1 MRLQVFCLLIAA
13 ATAAAQ
19 PPEGY
24 KRVARLLWVV
34 SDVERTAQA
43 WSRLGVPVEPAAEAE
58 FRPGG
63 AAGTHGG
70 LVSTGRFANLRADW
84 FQPGGPAGP
93 LARFLAQ
100 RGQGVFSLVYE
111 LPDADSLR
119 RETARLQDLGVKV
132 LEEGDLRIGSERN
145 RYVFLDTAAEGKF
158 VLGLMTP
165 SPNSQDAGGGLRVS
179 QLAFVVRNPEPVSA
193 FWAKIGFPPFTFTH
207 PELGDKMYHRRPAQF
222 DMRLG
227 WQRHAQMPFEWIQPL
242 RGPNVY
248 EDHLARH
255 GEGFHHLAFDVE
267 DMDAAIRRWE
277 SLGYPLTMSGSWGE
291 TGKAGSGRFA
301 YVDAHAIGGTDIELL
316 WNYRAPAPPV
326 AAGPFVLK
334 FPAGA
339 PLPERRIPVSSLRWP
354 SDWRAWRALQFEFL
368 ASSLEAFSF
377 GFSDGR
383 QVKSLI
389 MEPLPGLRIRAV
401 IPFHAFW
408 QTRTMTPLLPLG
420 YKAWPERLFTFE
432 HVEEIVIR
440 MKYPAADSTLTIRN
454 LALTAE
460 EAADDILD
468 KKPVI
473 DAFGQWIPEDWPGKA
488 HSLDELRKLWAEDRL
503 PRAEY
508 PDYCPLGGF
517 RRRVVNPPDATGKP
531 GFFRVARIDGR
542 WFFLDPHGHPFFS
555 TGMDLVGWRQGSF
568 ATRVTGRE
576 YLFEQLPPPGPAWL
590 APGKDVSF
598 HVANIER
605 RHGENWQQKWKQSM
619 IDRLKNWGFN
629 TIGNWSDHDI
639 ATTAGM
645 PYVIPLSGW
654 TTRKTFPFPWDFPDV
669 FSEEFERN
677 VDEAARRQCAPLA
690 RDANL
695 IGWFIGNEPHW
706 AREFG
711 SLKPWADMLL
721 EDPEPSAT
729 KAELERRLK
738 ENPAR
743 AEEIKRDWVFVC
755 GRKYFETIVA
765 AIRKHDPNHLIL
777 GIRYAGTPLDEW
789 VKMSSLFDVFSI
801 NIYAVDFRPDPA
813 RLDHYA
819 QLSGKP
825 ILIGEFTAC
834 APGRGL
840 QGLFYWTHKVRDQT
854 QRGIAYRYY
863 VENAAAHPAM
873 IGTHWFQLV
882 DDLPI
887 GRPWDL
893 ERLNYGF
900 LNVLDLPYKPLV
912 EYARETH
919 RRIYGVKFGKTPPY
933 DRRPLIF

>member
-1 MRLQVFCLLIAA
+1 MRAQVFCLLIAA

-19 PPEGY
+19 PLEAY

-43 WSRLGVPVEPAAEAE
+43 WSRLGVPVEAAAEAE

-63 AAGTHGG
+63 AAAHGG
-70 LVSTGRFANLRADW
+70 LVSTGRFANLRVDW
-84 FQPGGPAGP
+84 VQPGGPAGP
-93 LARFLAQ
+93 LARFLGQ

-119 RETARLQDLGVKV
+119 REAARLQGLGVKV
-132 LEEGDLRIGSERN
+132 LEEGDLRLGNERT
-145 RYVFLDTAAEGKF
+145 RYVFFDTAGEGKF
-158 VLGLMTP
+158 VLGLMTA
-165 SPNSQDAGGGLRVS
+165 SPNSRDGGGLRVS
-179 QLAFVVRNPEPVSA
+179 QLAFVVRDPEPVSA
-193 FWAKIGFPPFTFTH
+193 FWAKLGFPPFTFTH

-255 GEGFHHLAFDVE
+255 GEGLHHLAFDVE

-291 TGKAGSGRFA
+291 AGKAGSGRFA

-339 PLPERRIPVSSLRWP
+339 PLPERRIAVASLRWP
-354 SDWRAWRALQFEFL
+354 PDWRAWRALRFDFL

-389 MEPLPGLRIRAV
+389 MEPLAGLRIRAV
-401 IPFHAFW
+401 IPLEAFW

-440 MKYPAADSTLTIRN
+440 MKYPAADSTLTIWN

-473 DAFGQWIPEDWPGKA
+473 DAFGQWIAEDWPGKA
-488 HSLDELRKLWAEDRL
+488 HSLDELKKLWAEDRL
-503 PRAEY
+503 PRAGY
-508 PDYCPLGGF
+508 PDYCPLGGY
-517 RRRVVNPPDATGKP
+517 RRRVANPPDATGKP
-531 GFFRVARIDGR
+531 GYFRVARIDGR

-555 TGMDLVGWRQGSF
+555 AGMDLVGWRQGSF

-590 APGKDVSF
+590 TPGKDVSF
-598 HVANIER
+598 HLANIER
-605 RHGENWQQKWKQSM
+605 RYGENWQQKWKESM

-654 TTRKTFPFPWDFPDV
+654 TTRKVFPFPWDFPDV

-711 SLKPWADMLL
+711 SLKPWAEMLL

-743 AEEIKRDWVFVC
+743 AEEIKREWVFVC

-765 AIRKHDPNHLIL
+765 AIRRHDPNHLIL

-801 NIYAVDFRPDPA
+801 NIYDAGFRPDPA

-819 QLSGKP
+819 ELSGKP

-863 VENAAAHPAM
+863 VENAAAHPAL

-882 DDLPI
+882 DDLPT
-887 GRPWDL
+887 GRPSDL

-919 RRIYGVKFGKTPPY
+919 RRIYDVKFGKTPPY
-933 DRRPLIF
+933 DRKPVIY